1 MADSAVVEAL
11 PTGITTPP
19 PAATLALAPASAA
32 DRFLTDRRTLAL
44 FLISVVGLF
53 LELLLIRW
61 ITTEIRIFAYLQN
74 TVLVVCFLGLG
85 MGCWDT
91 KRAVRPPRHAPAA
104 RGAGG
109 AHRDPDDAVRA
120 RARSAR
126 CWAASPIW

>member
-1 MADSAVVEAL
+1 M
-11 PTGITTPP
+11 
-19 PAATLALAPASAA
+19 
-32 DRFLTDRRTLAL
+32 L

-91 KRAVRPPRHAPAA
+91 RRAFL
-104 RGAGG
+104 
-109 AHRDPDDAVRA
+109 
-120 RARSAR
+120 SATCCFLWV
-126 CWAASPIW
+126 CW